1 MSKKNVV
8 EPKKLFQT
16 YRRILKYVAPYKY
29 RLAIGILCGMVFGS
43 SLTGLLLATHKMLTV
58 FNQEKSPTLVT
69 LGIIMTFF
77 GITRGVGQFFTEY
90 MMAWVGHNVV
100 RDLRRDVFN
109 HLQNL
114 SVRFFSKNR
123 TGELISRTVN
133 DTAMLEQSVSTEL
146 KDIAKQPFA
155 LIGALAVLI
164 WTNPLLALLTLLLFP
179 LCIAPIT
186 LFGRRVRKNARAAQA
201 HLSDLTSVLQEAVVG
216 VRVVKA
222 FGMEDY
228 ESGRFAAQC
237 YSFFRRMMRVVF
249 AKSLIE
255 PLVTLLAIMALNTAL
270 IYAHQVKMDI
280 ESVIIFAVALVAMYE
295 PVKKLSRMHLHIQQ
309 ASAAGE
315 RIFEIIDTDV
325 VVKDTPEARDFQDE
339 IKTISFKRIGFAYS
353 DTPVLQDVDFD
364 VKAGERVAI
373 VGSSGSGKTTLLN
386 LIPRFYD
393 PCSGALLLNGE
404 DIRKFTL
411 KSLRS
416 RIGIVTQDTF
426 LFNDTVANN
435 IAYGNADASLEAIEE
450 AARKANAHDFIRL
463 MENGYNT
470 VIGERGVRIS
480 GGQCQRLS
488 IARALLRNPP
498 ILILDEATSA
508 LDTESERLVQ
518 AAINEL
524 VMGRTVFAVAH
535 RLSTIIHCNKIVVL
549 EHGRIAE
556 SGTHRELLEAGGVY
570 KRLYDLQFQ
579 DM

>member
-237 YSFFRRMMRVVF
+237 YSF
-249 AKSLIE
+249 S
-255 PLVTLLAIMALNTAL
+255 
-270 IYAHQVKMDI
+270 
-280 ESVIIFAVALVAMYE
+280 
-295 PVKKLSRMHLHIQQ
+295 
-309 ASAAGE
+309 
-315 RIFEIIDTDV
+315 
-325 VVKDTPEARDFQDE
+325 DE
-339 IKTISFKRIGFAYS
+339 
-353 DTPVLQDVDFD
+353 
-364 VKAGERVAI
+364 
-373 VGSSGSGKTTLLN
+373 
-386 LIPRFYD
+386 
-393 PCSGALLLNGE
+393 
-404 DIRKFTL
+404 
-411 KSLRS
+411 
-416 RIGIVTQDTF
+416 
-426 LFNDTVANN
+426 
-435 IAYGNADASLEAIEE
+435 
-450 AARKANAHDFIRL
+450 
-463 MENGYNT
+463 
-470 VIGERGVRIS
+470 
-480 GGQCQRLS
+480 
-488 IARALLRNPP
+488 
-498 ILILDEATSA
+498 
-508 LDTESERLVQ
+508 
-518 AAINEL
+518 
-524 VMGRTVFAVAH
+524 
-535 RLSTIIHCNKIVVL
+535 
-549 EHGRIAE
+549 
-556 SGTHRELLEAGGVY
+556 
-570 KRLYDLQFQ
+570 
-579 DM
+579 